1 MLLSKVILSFVTHS
15 VDCLSTHNTKPPKL
29 KMTNNNADLATA
41 ISVSGAMLSIADVQ
55 PIVTLI
61 ASLIAIISGLFAI
74 RYYIKAT
81 NKIK

>member
-1 MLLSKVILSFVTHS
+1 
-15 VDCLSTHNTKPPKL
+15 
-29 KMTNNNADLATA
+29 MTNHNADLATVV
-41 ISVSGAMLSIADVQ
+41 SVTGAALSIANIQ

-61 ASLIAIISGLFAI
+61 ASLVAIISGVFAI

>member
-1 MLLSKVILSFVTHS
+1 
-15 VDCLSTHNTKPPKL
+15 
-29 KMTNNNADLATA
+29 
-41 ISVSGAMLSIADVQ
+41 MLSIADIQ

-74 RYYIKAT
+74 RYYVKAT

>member
-1 MLLSKVILSFVTHS
+1 
-15 VDCLSTHNTKPPKL
+15 
-29 KMTNNNADLATA
+29 MTNHNADLATVV
-41 ISVSGAMLSIADVQ
+41 VSLTGAALSIANIQ

-61 ASLIAIISGLFAI
+61 ASLVAIVSGVFAI

>member
-1 MLLSKVILSFVTHS
+1 
-15 VDCLSTHNTKPPKL
+15 
-29 KMTNNNADLATA
+29 MTNNNADLATA
-41 ISVSGAMLSIADVQ
+41 ISVSGAMLSIADIQ

-81 NKIK
+81 KGIK

>member
-1 MLLSKVILSFVTHS
+1 
-15 VDCLSTHNTKPPKL
+15 
-29 KMTNNNADLATA
+29 MTNHNADLATVV
-41 ISVSGAMLSIADVQ
+41 SVSGAMLSIADIQ

-61 ASLIAIISGLFAI
+61 ASLVAIVSGVFAI